1 MRERF
6 EEIFEQVQVELDLD
20 WWELYD
26 SDKFDKVVAL
36 IVAEFGEEV
45 LESEEYS
52 EWENEMYWD
61 LLISI
66 HFQKNSWQIIIAML

>member
-26 SDKFDKVVAL
+26 SDKFDTVVAL
-36 IVAEFGEEV
+36 IIAEFGEEV

-61 LLISI
+61 L
-66 HFQKNSWQIIIAML
+66 

>member
-26 SDKFDKVVAL
+26 SDKFDTVVDL

-45 LESEEYS
+45 LNSDEYS
-52 EWENEMYWD
+52 DWVNEMYWD
-61 LLISI
+61 L
-66 HFQKNSWQIIIAML
+66 

>member
-6 EEIFEQVQVELDLD
+6 EEIFEQVQAELDLD

-26 SDKFDKVVAL
+26 SDKFDTVVAL

-45 LESEEYS
+45 LDSDEYS
-52 EWENEMYWD
+52 EWENEMYLD
-61 LLISI
+61 L
-66 HFQKNSWQIIIAML
+66 

>member
-6 EEIFEQVQVELDLD
+6 EEIFAQVQVELDLD

-26 SDKFDKVVAL
+26 SDKFDTVVAL

-45 LESEEYS
+45 LDSDEYS

-61 LLISI
+61 L
-66 HFQKNSWQIIIAML
+66 

>member
-1 MRERF
+1 MRKRF
-6 EEIFEQVQVELDLD
+6 EEIFAQVQVELDLD

-26 SDKFDKVVAL
+26 SDKFDTVVAL

-45 LESEEYS
+45 LDSDEYS

-61 LLISI
+61 L
-66 HFQKNSWQIIIAML
+66 

>member
-6 EEIFEQVQVELDLD
+6 EEIFAQVQSELDLD

-26 SDKFDKVVAL
+26 SEEFDTVVAL

-45 LESEEYS
+45 LDSDEYA
-52 EWENEMYWD
+52 EWENEMYCD
-61 LLISI
+61 L
-66 HFQKNSWQIIIAML
+66 

>member
-1 MRERF
+1 MKERF
-6 EEIFEQVQVELDLD
+6 EEIFSQVQAELDLD

-26 SDKFDKVVAL
+26 SDKFDIVVNL

-45 LESEEYS
+45 LDSDEYS

-61 LLISI
+61 L
-66 HFQKNSWQIIIAML
+66 

>member
-6 EEIFEQVQVELDLD
+6 EEIFEQVQAELNLD

-26 SDKFDKVVAL
+26 SDKFNTVVAL

-45 LESEEYS
+45 LDSDEYS

-61 LLISI
+61 L
-66 HFQKNSWQIIIAML
+66 

>member
-6 EEIFEQVQVELDLD
+6 EEIFEQVQIELDLD

-26 SDKFDKVVAL
+26 SEDFDRVVAL

-45 LESEEYS
+45 LDSDEYY
-52 EWENEMYWD
+52 EWENEMYCD
-61 LLISI
+61 L
-66 HFQKNSWQIIIAML
+66 

>member
-26 SDKFDKVVAL
+26 SEDFDKVVAL

-45 LESEEYS
+45 LDSDEYS

-61 LLISI
+61 L
-66 HFQKNSWQIIIAML
+66 

>member
-6 EEIFEQVQVELDLD
+6 EEIFEQVQAELDLD

-26 SDKFDKVVAL
+26 SDKFDTVVAL

-45 LESEEYS
+45 LDSDEYS
-52 EWENEMYWD
+52 DWVNEMYWD
-61 LLISI
+61 L
-66 HFQKNSWQIIIAML
+66 

>member
-6 EEIFEQVQVELDLD
+6 EEIFAQVQVELNLD

-26 SDKFDKVVAL
+26 SDKFDVVIAL

-45 LESEEYS
+45 LDSDEYS
-52 EWENEMYWD
+52 EWENEMYCD
-61 LLISI
+61 L
-66 HFQKNSWQIIIAML
+66 

>member
-6 EEIFEQVQVELDLD
+6 EEIFAQVQSELDLD

-26 SDKFDKVVAL
+26 SEEFDKVVNL

-45 LESEEYS
+45 LDSDEYS
-52 EWENEMYWD
+52 DWVNEMYWD
-61 LLISI
+61 L
-66 HFQKNSWQIIIAML
+66 

>member
-6 EEIFEQVQVELDLD
+6 EEIFAQVQSELDLD

-26 SDKFDKVVAL
+26 SDKFDTVVAL

-45 LESEEYS
+45 LDSDEYA

-61 LLISI
+61 L
-66 HFQKNSWQIIIAML
+66 

>member
-6 EEIFEQVQVELDLD
+6 EEIFEQVQAELDLD

-26 SDKFDKVVAL
+26 SEEFDKVVAL

-45 LESEEYS
+45 LDSDEYS

-61 LLISI
+61 L
-66 HFQKNSWQIIIAML
+66 

>member
-6 EEIFEQVQVELDLD
+6 EEIFAQVQSELDID

-26 SDKFDKVVAL
+26 SDKFDTVVAL

-45 LESEEYS
+45 LDSDEYS

-61 LLISI
+61 L
-66 HFQKNSWQIIIAML
+66 

>member
-6 EEIFEQVQVELDLD
+6 EEIFAQVQSELDLD

-26 SDKFDKVVAL
+26 SEEFDKVVAL

-45 LESEEYS
+45 LDSDESS
-52 EWENEMYWD
+52 DWVNEMYWD
-61 LLISI
+61 L
-66 HFQKNSWQIIIAML
+66 

>member
-6 EEIFEQVQVELDLD
+6 EEIFEQVQAELDLD

-26 SDKFDKVVAL
+26 SDKFDTVVAL

-45 LESEEYS
+45 LDSEEYS
-52 EWENEMYWD
+52 DWVNEMYWD
-61 LLISI
+61 L
-66 HFQKNSWQIIIAML
+66 

>member
-6 EEIFEQVQVELDLD
+6 EEIFAQVQVELDLD

-26 SDKFDKVVAL
+26 SDKFDVVIAL

-45 LESEEYS
+45 LDSDEYS
-52 EWENEMYWD
+52 DWVNEMYWD
-61 LLISI
+61 L
-66 HFQKNSWQIIIAML
+66 

>member
-6 EEIFEQVQVELDLD
+6 EEIFEQVQIELDLD

-26 SDKFDKVVAL
+26 SDKFDTVVAL

-45 LESEEYS
+45 LDSDEYS
-52 EWENEMYWD
+52 DWLNEMYWD
-61 LLISI
+61 L
-66 HFQKNSWQIIIAML
+66 

>member
-6 EEIFEQVQVELDLD
+6 EEIFAQVQAELDLD

-26 SDKFDKVVAL
+26 SDRFDTVVAL

-45 LESEEYS
+45 LDSDEYS
-52 EWENEMYWD
+52 DWVNEMYWD
-61 LLISI
+61 L
-66 HFQKNSWQIIIAML
+66 

>member
-6 EEIFEQVQVELDLD
+6 EEIFAQVQSELDLD

-26 SDKFDKVVAL
+26 SEEFDKVVDL

-45 LESEEYS
+45 LDSDEYS

-61 LLISI
+61 L
-66 HFQKNSWQIIIAML
+66 

>member
-6 EEIFEQVQVELDLD
+6 EEIFAQVQSELDLD

-26 SDKFDKVVAL
+26 SEEFDKVVDL

-45 LESEEYS
+45 LNSDEYS

-61 LLISI
+61 L
-66 HFQKNSWQIIIAML
+66 

>member
-6 EEIFEQVQVELDLD
+6 EEIFAQVQVELDLD

-26 SDKFDKVVAL
+26 SDKFDVVIAL
-36 IVAEFGEEV
+36 IIAEFGEEV
-45 LESEEYS
+45 LDSDEYS

-61 LLISI
+61 L
-66 HFQKNSWQIIIAML
+66 

>member
-1 MRERF
+1 MKERF
-6 EEIFEQVQVELDLD
+6 EEIFAQVQLELDLD

-26 SDKFDKVVAL
+26 SEEFDKVIDL

-61 LLISI
+61 L
-66 HFQKNSWQIIIAML
+66 

>member
-6 EEIFEQVQVELDLD
+6 EEIFEQVQIELDLN

-26 SDKFDKVVAL
+26 SDKFDTVVAL

-61 LLISI
+61 L
-66 HFQKNSWQIIIAML
+66 